1 MTVCV
6 HPQDSAQVLDE
17 GLSRLLDR
25 APSSLSAIADLLK
38 WSEDEGGGQS
48 HLLQVKVTCSAER
61 PRVAVHSRTVL
72 AAAGC
77 FSTLCLFQ
85 TLSSELDALSTE
97 LTCQR
102 SKVSARLG
110 VQQCLDDVFRV
121 LSVIRASLAF
131 REKQLSDLKQE
142 NVQVRPR
149 HSPVTMDTS

>member
-61 PRVAVHSRTVL
+61 PIQSRGSFQNRPGCCWLLFNPLSFSDSVL
-72 AAAGC
+72 RAG
-77 FSTLCLFQ
+77 
-85 TLSSELDALSTE
+85 
-97 LTCQR
+97 
-102 SKVSARLG
+102 
-110 VQQCLDDVFRV
+110 
-121 LSVIRASLAF
+121 
-131 REKQLSDLKQE
+131 
-142 NVQVRPR
+142 RPQ
-149 HSPVTMDTS
+149 H